1 MAMDVHVGSKGI
13 HQHSS
18 IIKGL
23 NKISGS
29 KTLKK
34 LVSITCECTKLNP
47 EWHKLLHHMCEC
59 MWKKEAIWKS
69 APSWSSWWVSRR
81 SIWGGKSPK
90 RGHRKKTTCWTNAVL
105 IIHKW
110 LWISQSST
118 PDLLLMSFF
127 WHLRFSMCPFCWKGH
142 TRFASQHVSA
152 VFSVTWWRV
161 GTVSKT
167 CKKNGS
173 NRAGEWVTWSVV
185 PEQWW
190 KHLV

>member
-110 LWISQSST
+110 LWIGRSST

-127 WHLRFSMCPFCWKGH
+127 L
-142 TRFASQHVSA
+142 ASQIFHVPVLLKRPHTFCKSTC
-152 VFSVTWWRV
+152 FRGIFGDLMKSGNRLEDLQKKRV
-161 GTVSKT
+161 QKGGNESLGQLFLNNDEKT
-167 CKKNGS
+167 
-173 NRAGEWVTWSVV
+173 
-185 PEQWW
+185 
-190 KHLV
+190 